1 MTEPMTV
8 KRGDGSWSFPRRSC
22 IDQLI
27 PAELAIRSAIG
38 AVESLPA
45 DERLTE
51 IVIRLTELQ
60 DRLADWAEATGNVK
74 PEEEAVHA

>member
-1 MTEPMTV
+1 MKMMV
-8 KRGDGSWSFPRRSC
+8 KRGDGSWDFPRRNC

-27 PAELAIRSAIG
+27 PAELAIRAAVA
-38 AVESLPA
+38 AVEGLPA

-60 DRLADWAEATGNVK
+60 DRLADWAEASCYVK
-74 PEEEAVHA
+74 PEVV